1 MSSGTAILAN
11 TCPLAVSAA
20 FTSPSVPAEYNCPPS
35 IPKLKLLQLPLCL
48 RVLHVV
54 SICPWPFS
62 ETVACSSLLLS
73 LAIGGRRKVWTWP
86 PASPTERIGS
96 VGWIA
101 WVKRS
106 DVRGKVQ
113 IVSNMEKNC
122 EGSGLVFKLW
132 LGSSAEKFGFTR
144 I

>member
-1 MSSGTAILAN
+1 VSSGTAILAN
-11 TCPLAVSAA
+11 TCPVAVSAA
-20 FTSPSVPAEYNCPPS
+20 FTNPSVPAEYNCPPS

-48 RVLHVV
+48 RVLHAV

-62 ETVACSSLLLS
+62 ETVTCSSLLSS
-73 LAIGGRRKVWTWP
+73 LVGGRRKVWTWP

-106 DVRGKVQ
+106 EVRGKVQ
-113 IVSNMEKNC
+113 IVSNMGKSC
-122 EGSGLVFKLW
+122 EGGGLVFKLW
-132 LGSSAEKFGFTR
+132 LGSSAEKFGLTR